1 MMLLLKKLYNNL
13 EIAGYG
19 RAANLM
25 RLQGRPDLSADL
37 LKEQKRLQT
46 VKRKAIARLERVK
59 RAKANYE
66 PGDHYFRGKTVAFWK
81 GHA

>member
-1 MMLLLKKLYNNL
+1 
-13 EIAGYG
+13 
-19 RAANLM
+19 M

-46 VKRKAIARLERVK
+46 VKRKAIERLERVRK
-59 RAKANYE
+59 AKSNYE
-66 PGDHYFRGKTVAFWK
+66 PGDHYFKGKTVAFWK

>member
-1 MMLLLKKLYNNL
+1 MLRKLYNNL

-25 RLQGRPDLSADL
+25 RLQGRPDLSEGL
-37 LKEQKRLQT
+37 LKEQHRLQT
-46 VKRKAIARLERVK
+46 VKRKAIARLERVRK
-59 RAKANYE
+59 AKANYE

>member
-1 MMLLLKKLYNNL
+1 MLLLKKLYNNL